1 MKLALLP
8 LAIHPPAAPFPA
20 RLQLNRSPAATGW
33 TRPSPRSSQW
43 SCSSTW
49 PPTGTAP
56 LPRPSPPTPATL
68 SSGSPSRGPSNRGH
82 GRAPPSASPTRKGPR
97 RPAAMREH
105 YQPGRRPETPAT
117 RSRRRRR
124 RARRIMAARRHR
136 LSGRLRQSGCGRARP
151 GAKAPAWETPPAR
164 SRLHPP
170 TDRSSE
176 SIGDRPSQSTIV
188 RVNRRSSESIG
199 DRPSQSA
206 IIRVNQRSSESI
218 LGCSSQSTS
227 ESITGGARPRVRA
240 VLPPPSPPLLPKPT
254 HPSRTS
260 TLCPPP
266 PC

>member
-82 GRAPPSASPTRKGPR
+82 GAPVSITDSERAASTRGHARTLPARAPPGNSGDSEPPPQTAGPADHGGAAAQAEPPPSPG
-97 RPAAMREH
+97 E
-105 YQPGRRPETPAT
+105 
-117 RSRRRRR
+117 
-124 RARRIMAARRHR
+124 
-136 LSGRLRQSGCGRARP
+136 LWP

-240 VLPPPSPPLLPKPT
+240 VLPPPLPASPAKPT